1 MNQAKRVKEA
11 RKYMGLTQK
20 EFGEIIGL
28 TQPQVKN
35 IETGLQ
41 KLTAEIAESI
51 ANNIA
56 IDGWWLLTGKG
67 QMVPSTVSN
76 LSIANDPSLMNIQRV
91 SLKASAGAGNHLES
105 IDKFEVVETMTV
117 SRSLLKTQ
125 PNGALRLISV
135 DGHSMVPMLYPD
147 SLVLFDEH
155 PEWRGDGLYILN
167 WRNELMVKLLQIDPR
182 GQLHIKSANKD
193 YESWTVDPDDQSV
206 FNIVGKV
213 LRIII

>member
-11 RKYMGLTQK
+11 RKYTGLTQK

-41 KLTAEIAESI
+41 KLTAEIAEDI

-67 QMVPSTVSN
+67 QMLPSKVSN
-76 LSIANDPSLMNIQRV
+76 TPMSNDPSLMNIQRV
-91 SLKASAGAGNHLES
+91 ALKASAGSGNHLES

-206 FNIVGKV
+206 FHIVGKV

>member
-1 MNQAKRVKEA
+1 MLKNRISEA
-11 RKYMGLTQK
+11 RIRAKMTQDDLAK
-20 EFGEIIGL
+20 SLKIGKRTL
-28 TQPQVKN
+28 IDYEKGVSEPKASTIVD
-35 IETGLQ
+35 I
-41 KLTAEIAESI
+41 AEICD
-51 ANNIA
+51 

-67 QMVPSTVSN
+67 QMVPSDTSN
-76 LSIANDPSLMNIQRV
+76 IPMSNDTSLMNIQRV

-105 IDKFEVVETMTV
+105 IDKFEVVETMTI

-167 WRNELMVKLLQIDPR
+167 WRNELMVKLLQIDPL

>member
-1 MNQAKRVKEA
+1 MKEIREKLGLSQQDFADELGEKRHKIADIESG
-11 RKYMGLTQK
+11 KQK
-20 EFGEIIGL
+20 IPVELAE
-28 TQPQVKN
+28 K
-35 IETGLQ
+35 IEE
-41 KLTAEIAESI
+41 KFHF
-51 ANNIA
+51 
-56 IDGWWLLTGKG
+56 DPWWILTGKG
-67 QMVPSTVSN
+67 QMVSSEVSN
-76 LSIANDPSLMNIQRV
+76 IQMSNDTSLMNIQRV

-105 IDKFEVVETMTV
+105 IDKFEVVETMTI

-167 WRNELMVKLLQIDPR
+167 WRNELMVKILQIDPR

-193 YESWTVDPDDQSV
+193 YESWVVDPDDQSV
-206 FNIVGKV
+206 FHIVGKV